1 MYLWPQVTLGI
12 CTKNNEKTI
21 LKTLE
26 SILRSNYPV
35 EKMELII
42 VDGISQDNTV
52 NIVKRIL
59 ATSSISWKLLSDNGR
74 GLAYA
79 RQLVVENANGK
90 YIIWV
95 DGDHIL
101 PPSFIKNHIIF
112 MELNPTVGAAEGIT
126 KHKGKN
132 LVSIL
137 EGYTWYLYSLK
148 RVNKNLESVGSA
160 GTIYRVEAIREVGGY
175 DINIKGA
182 GEDGDISRRIRKKG
196 WKLFMNKNA
205 IYYHQTR
212 TTWKSLWKEYYWWG
226 YGAHYVYHK
235 HQGSVNPLRFIPI
248 IAFFSGI
255 KHGIQAF
262 RLTKDIRC
270 IFMPI
275 HYCWKRI
282 AWIIGF
288 LKAHKNN
295 YGHFLNK

>member
-1 MYLWPQVTLGI
+1 MYWPSITLGI
-12 CTKNNEKTI
+12 CTKNSAKTI
-21 LKTLE
+21 SKTLK
-26 SILRSNYPV
+26 SILELDYPK
-35 EKMELII
+35 EKIELVI
-42 VDGISQDNTV
+42 VDGMSQDNTIE
-52 NIVKRIL
+52 IVKKMLEKNDIK
-59 ATSSISWKLLSDNGR
+59 WKLLSDHGK

-79 RQLVVENANGK
+79 RQLIVENAHGK

-95 DGDHIL
+95 DSDHIL
-101 PPSFIKNHIIF
+101 PSNFVKNHVKF
-112 MELNPTVGAAEGIT
+112 MESKPMIGAAEGIT
-126 KHKGKN
+126 KHRGKN

-160 GTIYRVEAIREVGGY
+160 GTIYRIEAIKEVGGY

-182 GEDGDISRRIRKKG
+182 GEDGDLSRRIRKKG
-196 WKLFMNKNA
+196 WKLSMNKNA

-235 HQGSVNPLRFIPI
+235 HPESINPLRFIPI
-248 IAFFSGI
+248 VAFFSGI
-255 KHGIQAF
+255 KHGIQTF
-262 RLTKDIRC
+262 KLTKDVRC

-282 AWIIGF
+282 AWSVGF
-288 LKAHKNN
+288 LKAHRDD
-295 YGHFLNK
+295 YGHVFKK